1 MLKRTL
7 FAFTSLIL
15 SVMAFAQ
22 QPATSQQIAKDTVTA
37 SIPNIYY
44 SQNPREY
51 EIAGIKISGSS
62 MYEDYVLVGFS
73 GLTVGQKV
81 KVPGDE
87 LTGALKRFWKQGF
100 FSDVKVL
107 ASKIEGNK
115 VWIEIVVQQRP
126 RISKI
131 NYTGLKKSYIEDVD
145 PKIGM
150 VKGSQLTPDLK
161 DKAVTVIKKYLN
173 DKGFRYATVSVL
185 QKNDTLQK
193 GMVTVDVD
201 VEPGRKVKVHEI
213 FLQGNQ
219 ALSFNQVVGAMKKT
233 NEPKLVNLFKTK
245 KFVEENFTA
254 DKNLIVERYNEKGF
268 RDATVVWDSVARYDD
283 QSVNVY
289 LKVDEGKKY
298 YIRNISWVGN
308 TIYPSEYLGMVMG
321 IKKGDTY
328 NAKLLN
334 KRLSTDEDAVGKFY
348 KNKGYLFMN
357 VDPVEVNTS
366 NDSIDFEMRLY
377 EGKPATIN
385 DVKISGNTHVYEH
398 VVRREM
404 YVVPGQYYSE
414 SDLMRTMRE
423 LAQLGNFEQEK
434 LMPDVQP
441 NPEEGNVDISWPLV
455 SKSNDQ
461 IEFSAGWGQT
471 GVVGSLGLKFSNFAI
486 QNLFK
491 PSTYRFVP
499 EGEGQTFSISGQTN
513 GSYYQ
518 SYSVSFVEPWLGG
531 KRPNS
536 LSLSAYYSIQTGVSN
551 RYSSYL
557 GNYYNSYSS
566 GYGGYGGYGNNYGN
580 SYAYEADPDK
590 YIHTFGISASWGKR
604 LQWPDDY
611 FQLNLGLEY
620 QRYSLKNWSYF
631 LMSDGVANL
640 ASLNVILSRNSTDN
654 PIYTRSG
661 STFTLSGQ
669 FTPPYSS
676 FDHKDYSATMSDQDR
691 YNMVEFYKLKFKG
704 KFFIPLSNA
713 NRTFVLM
720 GRTEYGYLGYYNKYK
735 RSPFE
740 TFYMGGDG
748 MTGYTTYGTET
759 IGLRGYEN
767 GSLTPTAS
775 YYRNGSLQS
784 AQIGYVYTRVGAELR
799 YPLVLEQ
806 TTNIYALAFVDAG
819 NCWSTGKEFNPFD
832 LKRSAGVGVRIFLP
846 MFGLLGIDW
855 AYGFDKINGS
865 TSYGGSHFHFIIG
878 QEF

>member
-7 FAFTSLIL
+7 FAFISLISTVL
-15 SVMAFAQ
+15 AFAQ
-22 QPATSQQIAKDTVTA
+22 PTDSIPKVASDTAQA

-44 SQNPREY
+44 SQTPKEY
-51 EIAGIKISGSS
+51 EIAGIKVTGST

-73 GLTVGQKV
+73 GLTIGQKV

-87 LTGALKRFWKQGF
+87 ITAAVKRFWKQGL
-100 FSDVKVL
+100 FSDVKIF
-107 ASKIEGNK
+107 ASKLEGNK
-115 VWIEIVVQQRP
+115 VWLNIAVQQRP
-126 RISKI
+126 RIAKI
-131 NYTGLKKSYIEDVD
+131 NYTGLRKSYIEDVD

-150 VKGSQLTPDLK
+150 VKGSQMTPDLK

-173 DKGFRYATVSVL
+173 EKGFRYATVNVI
-185 QKNDTLQK
+185 QKDDPVQK
-193 GMVTVDVD
+193 GMVTIDID
-201 VEPGRKVKVHEI
+201 VEPGVKVKVHEI
-213 FLQGNQ
+213 FLEGNN
-219 ALSFNQVVGAMKKT
+219 ALTFNQVTGAMKKT
-233 NEPKLVNLFKTK
+233 NEPRLINLFKTK
-245 KFVEENFTA
+245 KFVQEDFAA
-254 DKNLIVERYNEKGF
+254 DKNLIIDRYNDKGF
-268 RDATVVWDSVARYDD
+268 RDAAIVSDSITRFDD
-283 QSVNVY
+283 RSVNVY
-289 LKVDEGKKY
+289 IKVDEGKRY
-298 YIRNISWVGN
+298 YIRNVSWVGN
-308 TIYPSEYLGMVMG
+308 TLYPSEYLSMVLG
-321 IKKGDTY
+321 IKKGEAY
-328 NAKLLN
+328 NAKQLN
-334 KRLSTDEDAVGKFY
+334 NRLNTDEDAVAKFY

-357 VDPVEVNTS
+357 IDPVEVNTS
-366 NDSIDFEMRLY
+366 NDSIDFEMRMY

-385 DVKISGNTHVYEH
+385 EVKISGNNHVYEH

-441 NPEEGNVDISWPLV
+441 NPEEGTVNIGWPLV

-461 IEFSAGWGQT
+461 VEFSAGWGQT

-491 PSTYRFVP
+491 PSSYRFVQ

-536 LSLSAYYSIQTGVSN
+536 LSVSAYYSIQTGVSN

-557 GNYYNSYSS
+557 SNYGYGSSYGSSSYGSSYGNNSYS
-566 GYGGYGGYGNNYGN
+566 
-580 SYAYEADPDK
+580 YEADPDK
-590 YIHTFGISASWGKR
+590 YIHTFGFSVSWGKR
-604 LQWPDDY
+604 LQWPDDW
-611 FQLNLGLEY
+611 FQLNVGVEY

-631 LMSDGVANL
+631 LMSDGTSNV
-640 ASLNVILSRNSTDN
+640 ASLNVVLSRNSTDN
-654 PIYTRSG
+654 PIYTRNG
-661 STFTLSGQ
+661 STFSLSAQ
-669 FTPPYSS
+669 MTPPYSS
-676 FDHKDYSATMSDQDR
+676 FSKTDYSASMTDADR
-691 YNMVEFYKLKFKG
+691 YRWVEFYKLKFKG
-704 KFFIPLSNA
+704 KFFTPLSSA

-720 GRTEYGYLGYYNKYK
+720 GRTEYGFLGYYNKYK
-735 RSPFE
+735 QSPFE

-775 YYRNGSLQS
+775 YYKNGTLQS

-819 NCWSTGKEFNPFD
+819 NCWSSFKQFNPFD

-855 AYGFDKINGS
+855 AYGFDKVNGS
-865 TSYGGSHFHFIIG
+865 TTYGGSHFHFIIG